1 MGNNDLKKRHAAEEE
16 FHDRKLSNEKKQ
28 KYYSLGFNRP
38 IFLRMMNKMGDIKGK
53 KVLEFGCGQ
62 GWFTK
67 TLADKGA
74 EVWAFDISTEAI
86 YITKNLIENC
96 NLQGKVRLEQMA
108 AENLQY
114 DSNKF
119 DIVVGLAILHHL
131 DIDLTCQEIRRVLK
145 PGGKAYFME
154 PLGHNPLLN
163 LYRKLT
169 PHLRSTDETPLHFKQ
184 YNLMKD
190 NFSGFN
196 HEEYYF
202 LSFFALIWHFLSL
215 NKLMLFTRD
224 FLMKIDKL
232 ILKVFPRLRKY
243 CWYSILEFI
252 K

>member
-1 MGNNDLKKRHAAEEE
+1 MGKSDLKKRHAAEEE
-16 FHDRKLSNEKKQ
+16 FHDRKLQNDKKQ

-38 IFLRMMNKMGDIKGK
+38 VLMRMMSKMGDLEGK
-53 KVLEFGCGQ
+53 KILELGCGQ

-67 TLADKGA
+67 LLVEKGA
-74 EVWAFDISTEAI
+74 EVWAFDISNEAI
-86 YITKNLIENC
+86 EITRNLIESC
-96 NLQGKVRLEQMA
+96 NLQGKVHLEQMA

-131 DIDLTCQEIRRVLK
+131 DIDLTCREIRRVLK

-169 PHLRSTDETPLHFKQ
+169 PNLRSKDETPLHFKH
-184 YNLMKD
+184 YNLMKN
-190 NFSGFN
+190 NFSRFS

-215 NKLMLFTRD
+215 NKLMLPTRN
-224 FLMKIDKL
+224 FLMKIDQI
-232 ILKVFPRLRKY
+232 ILSAFPCMKKY
-243 CWYSILEFI
+243 CWYSILEFV